1 MGSSLNNQNIRKV
14 SAMNK
19 WSRIK
24 FTPNLPLGANGE
36 RVTGSK
42 THIELSKN
50 AAKEGMV
57 LLKNDSNVL
66 PLAAGTRV
74 ALFGKGTFDYVKG
87 GGGSG
92 DVTVAYIRNLYEGL
106 KLQKDKISI
115 FEELCDYYRSDIKKQ
130 YAAGAVPGMTIEP
143 DVPVELLN
151 KAKAYT
157 DTAIISICRY
167 SGEGWDR
174 KSVVDPNNK
183 ALWDYERKM
192 TEKSA
197 ELFKDGDFCLSVK
210 EKEMVDTVK
219 AIFKNVIVILNV
231 GGMVDT
237 SWFAYDDQIQSALL
251 ALQGGMEGGLAA
263 AELLVGDGNPSGKT
277 VDTFAK
283 SLDDYPSTYNFHE
296 SRDYVDYT
304 DDIYVG
310 YRYFE
315 TIPGAAE
322 KVVYPFGYGL
332 SYTTFDVETVSAGVV
347 NSNCTSSATAAGSTD
362 ADIDIKAG
370 KLYAKVSVTNTGK
383 FSGKEVVQVYI
394 AKPQG
399 KLGKPAKE
407 LVSFEKTRELQPG
420 ESQLMTLTWKI
431 NDMASY
437 DDLGKVQKSAYVLE
451 AGSYDIYVGTN
462 VRDVTK
468 ADYSYI
474 LNHDV
479 ITEQLSAKLIPTSLP
494 KRMLADG
501 SYEDL
506 PQGEPVDTDY
516 SAIGTID
523 PALTEGVGPG
533 QRAIPY
539 FRFADGM
546 AKNGSHDIMDVVE
559 GRITLDEFVSEL
571 SIDDLIHLLGG
582 QPNTGVAN
590 TFGIG
595 NMPEYGIPS
604 VMTADGPAGVRIAP
618 EVGIYT
624 TAFPCSTLLA
634 CTWNPDVL
642 EAVGR
647 AGGEE
652 LKENNLALWL
662 TPAICI
668 HRSPLCGR
676 NFEYYSE
683 DPFVTGKLAGAM
695 VRGIQSNNV
704 GATLKHFALNNKET
718 NRKNSDS
725 RVSERAAREI
735 YLKAFE
741 MIVKNENPWAIMS
754 SYNMINGY
762 RASESEDLLTGILR
776 DEWGYEGMVTTD
788 WWTCGEH
795 YKETKAGNDLKMGNG
810 YPDRVKK
817 AYDAG
822 AITRDEIETSVKRI
836 LGLILKL
843 D

>member
-1 MGSSLNNQNIRKV
+1 
-14 SAMNK
+14 
-19 WSRIK
+19 
-24 FTPNLPLGANGE
+24 
-36 RVTGSK
+36 
-42 THIELSKN
+42 
-50 AAKEGMV
+50 
-57 LLKNDSNVL
+57 
-66 PLAAGTRV
+66 
-74 ALFGKGTFDYVKG
+74 
-87 GGGSG
+87 
-92 DVTVAYIRNLYEGL
+92 
-106 KLQKDKISI
+106 
-115 FEELCDYYRSDIKKQ
+115 
-130 YAAGAVPGMTIEP
+130 
-143 DVPVELLN
+143 
-151 KAKAYT
+151 
-157 DTAIISICRY
+157 
-167 SGEGWDR
+167 
-174 KSVVDPNNK
+174 
-183 ALWDYERKM
+183 M

-210 EKEMVDTVK
+210 EKEMIDTVK
-219 AIFKNVIVILNV
+219 ASFKNVIVILNV

-237 SWFAYDDQIQSALL
+237 SWFAYDNQIQSALL

-296 SRDYVDYT
+296 SRNYVDYT

-347 NSNCTSSATAAGSTD
+347 NSNCTSEAN
-362 ADIDIKAG
+362 
-370 KLYAKVSVTNTGK
+370 KLYAKVRVTNTGK

-407 LVSFEKTRELQPG
+407 LAAFEKTRELQPG
-420 ESQLMTLTWKI
+420 ESQLMILTWEI

-437 DDLGKVQKSAYVLE
+437 DDLGKVKKSAYVLE
-451 AGSYDIYVGTN
+451 AGSYDIYVGTS

-479 ITEQLSAKLIPTSLP
+479 ITEQLSAKLVPTSLP

-501 SYEDL
+501 SYEAL
-506 PQGEPVDTDY
+506 TQSEPVDTDY
-516 SAIGTID
+516 SAIGNID
-523 PALTEGVGPG
+523 PSLTEGVAPG

-618 EVGIYT
+618 EVGICT

-741 MIVKNENPWAIMS
+741 MIVKDENPWAIMS

-817 AYDAG
+817 AYDKG
-822 AITRDEIETSVKRI
+822 AISRSKMETSVKRI